1 MVSSGAWVRSQDAN
15 TWNELVSALVFVE
28 SGNTLGGS
36 AWYCP
41 VQPGGTLGTTNVTWS
56 NFSVAATYTAGTGLT
71 LSGYQFS
78 ITNTAVTA
86 GSYGSASS
94 VPTYTVNAQG
104 QLTAASNT
112 SILIA
117 NTQVTGLGTMSTQN
131 ASSVAI
137 TGGTITGLSAAI
149 PVASGGTGATT
160 LTGYV
165 KGSGTTALTGA
176 TTIPSTDITGLGTM
190 STQNANNVAITGGSI
205 TGLSSPLPVASGG
218 TGASTLTGYLS
229 GNGTGAFTASSTIPS
244 TSISGLGTMA
254 TQNANSVAITGGTIN
269 GASIGAT
276 TRASGDFTTLSANTV
291 TSTTPVLSFN
301 ASNSIATFGS
311 TTSGSYNQLVIQNKS
326 TSAGASANYV
336 ISNDLGTDSS
346 YYGEFGMNSSTFSAS
361 TPSDFY
367 SINNGVYFSGHDGD
381 ITVGSGNGYK
391 HYMAW
396 GTTGQSA
403 HVINAVGALG
413 FSTNLGTTP
422 ALSGT
427 TGYGTSGQA
436 LITAGSTGAP
446 SWGTLGISGGGTNS
460 TATPTNGGIAYGN
473 GTAFAFTS
481 AGTTGQVLTS
491 NGSGAP
497 TWATPS
503 SAATVTDDTS
513 TNATRYLLFANQT
526 TGTLTTEYT
535 SSTKLQYNPSTGAL
549 TSGKL
554 IILP

>member
-1 MVSSGAWVRSQDAN
+1 
-15 TWNELVSALVFVE
+15 
-28 SGNTLGGS
+28 
-36 AWYCP
+36 
-41 VQPGGTLGTTNVTWS
+41 
-56 NFSVAATYTAGTGLT
+56 
-71 LSGYQFS
+71 
-78 ITNTAVTA
+78 
-86 GSYGSASS
+86 
-94 VPTYTVNAQG
+94 
-104 QLTAASNT
+104 
-112 SILIA
+112 
-117 NTQVTGLGTMSTQN
+117 MSTQN

-176 TTIPSTDITGLGTM
+176 TTIPNTDITGLGTM
-190 STQNANNVAITGGSI
+190 STQNANNVSITGGSI

-218 TGASTLTGYLS
+218 SGASTLSGYLF

-244 TSISGLGTMA
+244 TAISGLGTMA
-254 TQNANSVAITGGTIN
+254 TQNASSVAITGGTIN

-311 TTSGSYNQLVIQNKS
+311 TTSSSYNQLVIQNKS

-336 ISNDLGTDSS
+336 ISNDQGTDSS

-361 TPSDFY
+361 TPNDFF

-381 ITVGSGNGYK
+381 ITFGSGNGYK
-391 HYMAW
+391 SYFAW

-413 FSTNLGTTP
+413 FTTNLGTTP

-427 TGYGTSGQA
+427 TGYGTSGQT

-446 SWGTLGISGGGTNS
+446 SWGTLGITGGGTNG
-460 TATPTNGGIAYGN
+460 TATPTAGAIAYGT
-473 GTAFAFTS
+473 GSAYAFTA

-491 NGSGAP
+491 NGSSAP
-497 TWATPS
+497 TWATPV
-503 SAATVTDDTS
+503 AYATVTDDTS

-526 TGTLTTEYT
+526 TGNLTTEYT
-535 SSTKLQYNPSTGAL
+535 SSTKLQFNPSTGAL

>member
-1 MVSSGAWVRSQDAN
+1 MYKRQ
-15 TWNELVSALVFVE
+15 
-28 SGNTLGGS
+28 
-36 AWYCP
+36 
-41 VQPGGTLGTTNVTWS
+41 
-56 NFSVAATYTAGTGLT
+56 
-71 LSGYQFS
+71 
-78 ITNTAVTA
+78 
-86 GSYGSASS
+86 
-94 VPTYTVNAQG
+94 
-104 QLTAASNT
+104 
-112 SILIA
+112 
-117 NTQVTGLGTMSTQN
+117 
-131 ASSVAI
+131 
-137 TGGTITGLSAAI
+137 
-149 PVASGGTGATT
+149 
-160 LTGYV
+160 
-165 KGSGTTALTGA
+165 
-176 TTIPSTDITGLGTM
+176 
-190 STQNANNVAITGGSI
+190 
-205 TGLSSPLPVASGG
+205 
-218 TGASTLTGYLS
+218 
-229 GNGTGAFTASSTIPS
+229 
-244 TSISGLGTMA
+244 
-254 TQNANSVAITGGTIN
+254 
-269 GASIGAT
+269 
-276 TRASGDFTTLSANTV
+276 
-291 TSTTPVLSFN
+291 VLSFN

-336 ISNDLGTDSS
+336 ISNDQGTDSS

-361 TPSDFY
+361 TPSDFF

-436 LITAGSTGAP
+436 LVTAGSTAAP
-446 SWGTLGISGGGTNS
+446 AWGTVGINGGGTNG
-460 TATPTNGGIAYGN
+460 TATPTSGAIAYGT
-473 GTAFAFTS
+473 GSAYAFTA

-491 NGSGAP
+491 NGSSAP
-497 TWATPS
+497 TWATPV
-503 SAATVTDDTS
+503 AYATVTDDTS

-526 TGTLTTEYT
+526 TGNLTTEYT